1 MDYKFS
7 MSFLVQQDTEDLLLL
22 GDLSLDYKTENQT
35 MVTVL
40 QEEFELSKSRKRLL
54 SYFDTF

>member
-1 MDYKFS
+1 
-7 MSFLVQQDTEDLLLL
+7 MSFLVQQETEDLLLL

-40 QEEFELSKSRKRLL
+40 QEEFELNKSRKRLL